1 MPDPGRFGRRGLPPV
16 TENPHPSALATTAP
30 LSSDPCDSPELSPD
44 GRSGLPSL
52 PPPGAAA
59 APRGAAHLHPADAAD
74 PAVSVGRPAP
84 PPLQAPPRSAYL
96 HIPFC
101 HRRCF
106 YCDFP
111 VVPLGDRADGASG
124 PGAASIAAYLE
135 LLHREI
141 ARSPAGPPLS
151 TVYLG
156 GGTPSMLTPDQ
167 VGGLLEALA
176 QRFGLAPA
184 AEISLEMDPASFD
197 RPRLAGYLAAGVN
210 RVSLGGQSFDDTVLA
225 SLGRRHRRADLLEA
239 AGWLERARRAGE
251 LRSWSLDL
259 IQGVPLAGGA
269 ASGEGPAA
277 GSFPPRQEVL
287 RHWQSDL
294 AQALAVGPPHLSLY
308 DLIVESGTVFERLQR
323 QGALPLPD
331 EDTSADLMEI
341 SQRRLAAAGY
351 GHYEVSNYALPGHAS
366 RHNRVYWSGAGWWGF
381 GLGATAAPWGE
392 RQARPRTRQA
402 YADWLASSG
411 AGEGPPGAWAAA
423 ALGAGASQASSSGM
437 PFDERLLVGL
447 RRREGVNLEALAA
460 AHQVRQEALADL
472 RNRLQSFE
480 REGLLR
486 IEGPRWRLSDPE
498 GLALSNGV
506 LRECLEWWERAGCRS
521 SLAAPRSPDP
531 AHPSAEARR
540 EAGAG

>member
-1 MPDPGRFGRRGLPPV
+1 M
-16 TENPHPSALATTAP
+16 TENPHQSATISLAP
-30 LSSDPCDSPELSPD
+30 LSP
-44 GRSGLPSL
+44 PSL
-52 PPPGAAA
+52 VQP
-59 APRGAAHLHPADAAD
+59 
-74 PAVSVGRPAP
+74 
-84 PPLQAPPRSAYL
+84 PPRSAYL

-124 PGAASIAAYLE
+124 PGAASIATYLE
-135 LLHREI
+135 LLHQEI
-141 ARSPAGPPLS
+141 AHSPAGPPLA

-156 GGTPSMLTPDQ
+156 GGTPSMLTPAQ
-167 VGGLLEALA
+167 VGGILAALA
-176 QRFGLAPA
+176 RRFGLAPA

-210 RVSLGGQSFDDTVLA
+210 RVSLGGQSFDDAVLA
-225 SLGRRHRRADLLEA
+225 SLGRRHRRDDLLEA
-239 AGWLERARRAGE
+239 AGWLQRAHRAGE

-259 IQGVPLAGGA
+259 IQGVPLPAGVAPG
-269 ASGEGPAA
+269 GEPAA
-277 GSFPPRQEVL
+277 GSSPPRQDVL

-294 AQALAVGPPHLSLY
+294 EQAIAVGPPHLSLY
-308 DLIVESGTVFERLQR
+308 DLIVEPGTVFERLQR
-323 QGALPLPD
+323 RDALPLPD
-331 EDTSADLMEI
+331 EDTAADLMEI

-381 GLGATAAPWGE
+381 GMGATAAPWGE
-392 RQARPRTRQA
+392 RQARPRTRQS
-402 YADWLASSG
+402 YADWLATAAAGDDPPGSG
-411 AGEGPPGAWAAA
+411 AAAV
-423 ALGAGASQASSSGM
+423 LGAGASQPSSSGM

-460 AHQVRQEALADL
+460 AYQVRREALADL
-472 RNRLQSFE
+472 RDRLRPYE

-498 GLALSNGV
+498 GLALSNAV
-506 LRECLEWWERAGCRS
+506 LRECLDWWECVGSRS
-521 SLAAPRSPDP
+521 SPAAPRSPDP
-531 AHPSAEARR
+531 AHR
-540 EAGAG
+540 

>member
-1 MPDPGRFGRRGLPPV
+1 MV
-16 TENPHPSALATTAP
+16 
-30 LSSDPCDSPELSPD
+30 
-44 GRSGLPSL
+44 
-52 PPPGAAA
+52 
-59 APRGAAHLHPADAAD
+59 
-74 PAVSVGRPAP
+74 RPAP

-106 YCDFP
+106 YCDFA

-141 ARSPAGPPLS
+141 ARSPAGPPLA
-151 TVYLG
+151 TIYLG
-156 GGTPSMLTPDQ
+156 GGTPSMLTPAQ

-176 QRFGLAPA
+176 RRFGLAPA

-197 RPRLAGYLAAGVN
+197 RPRLAGYLAAGIN
-210 RVSLGGQSFDDTVLA
+210 RVSLGGQSFDDAVLA

-239 AGWLERARRAGE
+239 AGWLERAHRAGE

-259 IQGVPLAGGA
+259 IQGVPLPAGAAHGGA
-269 ASGEGPAA
+269 AKAA
-277 GSFPPRQEVL
+277 PSPPRPAVL
-287 RHWQSDL
+287 RQWLSDL
-294 AQALAVGPPHLSLY
+294 EQAIALGPPHLSLY
-308 DLIVESGTVFERLQR
+308 DLIVEPGTVFERLQR
-323 QGALPLPD
+323 RGALPLPD
-331 EDTSADLMEI
+331 EDTAADLMEL
-341 SQRRLAAAGY
+341 SQHRLTAAGY

-402 YADWLASSG
+402 YADWLVSAAPPRG
-411 AGEGPPGAWAAA
+411 EEPVEAGEGPLEAWAAA
-423 ALGAGASQASSSGM
+423 LGSGASRPSGSGM

-460 AHQVRQEALADL
+460 AYPVRREALADL
-472 RNRLQSFE
+472 RDRLQPYE

-498 GLALSNGV
+498 GLALSNAV
-506 LRECLEWWERAGCRS
+506 LRECLAWWERAGCRPS
-521 SLAAPRSPDP
+521 PAAPRSPDP
-531 AHPSAEARR
+531 AHR
-540 EAGAG
+540 